1 MLSTVF
7 EVGKPTFP
15 PRSLTRPWISRS
27 TRNARQVERQ
37 LEREDEDPELRMPD
51 KPSLVIIIMTN
62 ILSQTSN
69 FIVVSSGPQY
79 AAHLGGTNTFAGLI
93 IGIPILT
100 SGMALVPFVRYDR
113 SLYKIPLLISCVAA
127 VVGNVLYGLAYR
139 ANYLY
144 LILIGR
150 MVLGI
155 AFTNFLYTKRFFS
168 DRRVTGIR
176 RRTTLA
182 SWLVI
187 GQSVGF
193 TVGPFVG
200 GLLYKIGFSN
210 SVFNGFTSPGW
221 IMATVWT
228 LFGLATLFWFK
239 EVPRQLPVE
248 QALPLQH
255 MSLQPGTK
263 EEQGA
268 EQAGRSKSSIEIAG
282 RSSHEQPHSS
292 AQPELETPS
301 YRPTRQQ
308 WAVIATMCWFAMT
321 CFFVLGAWESFIPIY
336 TARAFDSSPFAAGNL
351 IALGGL
357 CTFPF
362 MLANIRFSRR
372 VQDRQILA
380 VGSGV
385 GLAGLLMTI
394 ALFAADRMK
403 FWSLFGCWF
412 LVALGF
418 NLASTVTLSLLSK
431 QMPHHWNGRISLII
445 QYSNFSG
452 RVSGAVWGGAG
463 VSVGLKSYV
472 GLQLALIGIGGVM
485 FLTLWRELKAKKG

>member
-1 MLSTVF
+1 
-7 EVGKPTFP
+7 
-15 PRSLTRPWISRS
+15 
-27 TRNARQVERQ
+27 
-37 LEREDEDPELRMPD
+37 MPD
-51 KPSLVIIIMTN
+51 KPSLVIIILTN

-100 SGMALVPFVRYDR
+100 SGMALVPFVRLDR
-113 SLYKIPLLISCVAA
+113 GLYKVPLLISCVAA
-127 VVGNVLYGLAYR
+127 VLGNVLYGLAYR

-150 MVLGI
+150 LVLGI

-200 GLLYKIGFSN
+200 GLLYKIGFAN
-210 SVFNGFTSPGW
+210 EVFNGFTSPGW
-221 IMATVWT
+221 LMAGVW
-228 LFGLATLFWFK
+228 LAFGLVTLLWFK
-239 EVPRQLPVE
+239 EVPRHTPVD

-255 MSLQPGTK
+255 IAIQSDSANVKDSRAQS
-263 EEQGA
+263 A
-268 EQAGRSKSSIEIAG
+268 EPSSKARSSIEITTRASDE
-282 RSSHEQPHSS
+282 RSRPSPS
-292 AQPELETPS
+292 PELEPHS

-336 TARAFDSSPFAAGNL
+336 TLRAFDSSPFAAGNL

-362 MLANIRFSRR
+362 MLANIRYSKR

-385 GLAGLLMTI
+385 GLVGLLMTI
-394 ALFAADRMK
+394 TLFAVDGMR

-431 QMPHHWNGRISLII
+431 QMPHHWNGRISLLI

-463 VSVGLKSYV
+463 VSVGLKSYI